1 MTAQRP
7 GRLRGSYYSLSEK
20 VLNFELRRF
29 GLFDE
34 NGHSEF
40 IFIFV
45 DHANSLDPSILTNQI
60 EVQTKTFLIMGA
72 ENKLDFR
79 L

>member
-7 GRLRGSYYSLSEK
+7 GRLRGSYYSLSETA
-20 VLNFELRRF
+20 LNFELGRF

-60 EVQTKTFLIMGA
+60 EVQIKTFLIMGA